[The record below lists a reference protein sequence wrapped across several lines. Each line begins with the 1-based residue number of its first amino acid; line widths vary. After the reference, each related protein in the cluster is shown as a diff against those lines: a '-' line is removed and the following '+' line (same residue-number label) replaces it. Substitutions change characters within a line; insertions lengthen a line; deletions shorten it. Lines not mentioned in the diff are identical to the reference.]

1 MKKVISALAFAVAVF
16 TTAFAQEATVVESRE
31 VNGGL
36 DFRNIYN
43 MGAKTTYNRLSFQV
57 HGGMNYL
64 PCVKEYFGDGGYEFG
79 KMNPTAGLQFE
90 YTFTQYWGAGV
101 DVTWIGNN
109 QYNYDNNIFGFGIF
123 GSANI
128 ANLLAPYRQWE
139 KFGAFANFGI
149 TFPLTSWSDARTY
162 APDAKAKPIEDNT
175 KFARPCFKFGPTIEY
190 NLSEDFA
197 VGAYVDALFSPFS
210 TVSQSEKTNAIH
222 PSRNGGRHMW
232 MGGLT
237 VRYKVSGHRNIRNFN
252 PQKQTDY
259 SLDLKEQL
267 TMINKQNRRI
277 DSLSKAFDSQ
287 MSSLEADNAAMKK
300 QVKEQQDSI
309 ESLRSRNAAQAKTIY
324 EMTEDESKMVKASL
338 ADLRFETG
346 KAIIKKE
353 SYPALDNIVKL
364 IQERREW
371 NVMLSGYTDNSG
383 DPGKN
388 LMLSRD
394 RAAAVK
400 AYFVNKGIEAG
411 RIQSA
416 GYGDKDP
423 IADNNTPTG
432 RARNRRVELEL
443 YHRE

>member
-1 MKKVISALAFAVAVF
+1 MKKFISALVLAVAAIA
-16 TTAFAQEATVVESRE
+16 TTFAQEATVVESRE

-43 MGAKTTYNRLSFQV
+43 MGAKTTYSKWSFQA
-57 HGGMNYL
+57 HGGLNCL
-64 PCVKEYFGDGGYEFG
+64 SSVRSDGSGYFSCINL
-79 KMNPTAGLQFE
+79 NPAAGLQAEF
-90 YTFTQYWGAGV
+90 TFTHYWGLGL
-101 DVTWIGNN
+101 DYTWTNNN
-109 QYNYDNNIFGFGIF
+109 QENYDNNIHQ
-123 GSANI
+123 I
-128 ANLLAPYRQWE
+128 ALFASLNASNWLAPYRSWE
-139 KFGAFANFGI
+139 KLNVYANFGI
-149 TFPLTSWSDARTY
+149 GAGITTWTDAYSMGRNREKFREWEDDSQLTR
-162 APDAKAKPIEDNT
+162 PILYPGLN
-175 KFARPCFKFGPTIEY
+175 IEY
-190 NLSEDFA
+190 NID
-197 VGAYVDALFSPFS
+197 DNFSIGVYGEGRVCTSKP
-210 TVSQSEKTNAIH
+210 KNAQNTHSLH
-222 PSRNGGRHMW
+222 PTTNGGRVQPVA
-232 MGGLT
+232 GVT
-237 VRYKVSGHRNIRNFN
+237 VRYKLDGSRHIRNTN
-252 PQKQTDY
+252 VQKQVDY
-259 SLDLKEQL
+259 ALDLKEQL

-277 DSLSKAFDSQ
+277 DSLNAAFGSQ
-287 MSSLEADNAAMKK
+287 LSTLKADNDAMKK

-364 IQERREW
+364 IEERREW

>member
-1 MKKVISALAFAVAVF
+1 MKKFISALVLAVASV
-16 TTAFAQEATVVESRE
+16 ASVLAEEPKPVESRE

-36 DFRNIYN
+36 DFRNLYN
-43 MGAKTTYNRLSFQV
+43 MGAKTTYSKWSFQA
-57 HGGMNYL
+57 HGGLNAL
-64 PCVKEYFGDGGYEFG
+64 SSVNTDGDGYF
-79 KMNPTAGLQFE
+79 KCINLNPVAGAQAE
-90 YTFTQYWGAGV
+90 YTFTQYWGLGL
-101 DVTWIGNN
+101 DYTWTNNN
-109 QYNYDNNIFGFGIF
+109 QENYKDNIHQISMFASLNV
-123 GSANI
+123 SNW
-128 ANLLAPYRQWE
+128 LAPYRSWE
-139 KFGAFANFGI
+139 KFNAYALLGVGAGI
-149 TFPLTSWSDARTY
+149 TCWKDAYVWNDPTQT
-162 APDAKAKPIEDNT
+162 IEDGHKLT
-175 KFARPCFKFGPTIEY
+175 RPIIYPGLDLEY
-190 NLSEDFA
+190 NFDDNLSFGCYAEVRFCTTA
-197 VGAYVDALFSPFS
+197 PG
-210 TVSQSEKTNAIH
+210 EKISNSLH
-222 PSRNGGRHMW
+222 PTYNGGRIQPVV
-232 MGGLT
+232 GLT
-237 VRYKVSGHRNIRNFN
+237 ARYKLSGERHIRNTN
-252 PQKQTDY
+252 IKRQQDY
-259 SLDLKEQL
+259 SLDLKDQL

-277 DSLSKAFDSQ
+277 DSMAQAVENELTTLKA
-287 MSSLEADNAAMKK
+287 ENAAMKRT
-300 QVKEQQDSI
+300 VKEQQDSLS
-309 ESLRSRNAAQAKTIY
+309 SLRERNAAQAKTIY

-364 IQERREW
+364 IEERKEW

-400 AYFVNKGIEAG
+400 AYFVNKGIDPA
-411 RIQSA
+411 RVQSA